1 MGTRR
6 SAGGNRD
13 QYRTDREKSKTDATQ
28 ELAQSR
34 EFANKTKGS
43 RDHLTPEPCRE
54 PNTVDRGYPSQSTPN
69 VEAAMLLCAPFVAF
83 AQTST
88 SPNAAGPH
96 STVGSGTTAAPG
108 KFNDQ
113 DIKTKLE
120 SLGYTQVKD
129 IVSRPGGAT
138 AKAMKGDK
146 PMTIVIDATGKVT
159 ESQIGP

>member
-1 MGTRR
+1 M
-6 SAGGNRD
+6 
-13 QYRTDREKSKTDATQ
+13 
-28 ELAQSR
+28 
-34 EFANKTKGS
+34 
-43 RDHLTPEPCRE
+43 
-54 PNTVDRGYPSQSTPN
+54 
-69 VEAAMLLCAPFVAF
+69 
-83 AQTST
+83 
-88 SPNAAGPH
+88 
-96 STVGSGTTAAPG
+96 TAVPG

-129 IVSRPGGAT
+129 IVSTPGGVT

>member
-1 MGTRR
+1 M
-6 SAGGNRD
+6 N
-13 QYRTDREKSKTDATQ
+13 E
-28 ELAQSR
+28 
-34 EFANKTKGS
+34 KGS
-43 RDHLTPEPCRE
+43 RDNLTPEPRQGTE
-54 PNTVDRGYPSQSTPN
+54 RSGSGLPSHSTPN
-69 VEAAMLLCAPFVAF
+69 VEAPMPNLSIVAAILLCAPLVAL

-88 SPNAAGPH
+88 SPNPAASPH

-113 DIKTKLE
+113 NIKTKLE

-129 IVSRPGGAT
+129 IVSTPGGAT

-146 PMTIVIDATGKVT
+146 PMTIVVDATGKVT

>member
-1 MGTRR
+1 MPKL
-6 SAGGNRD
+6 SI
-13 QYRTDREKSKTDATQ
+13 
-28 ELAQSR
+28 
-34 EFANKTKGS
+34 
-43 RDHLTPEPCRE
+43 
-54 PNTVDRGYPSQSTPN
+54 V
-69 VEAAMLLCAPFVAF
+69 AAILLCAPFVAF